1 MQRAISISELYNTKR
16 NLIELSP
23 EFQSHIGLP
32 EVKGSWILWGG
43 SGNGKTSYALQLAK
57 ELAKHE
63 RVAYNSLEEGN
74 SHSFALA
81 CKRNNMHDCKGRFV
95 LIQDD
100 YTQLIKRLKRHKSPN
115 VIITDSFQYMGM
127 NFNQY
132 KELLEIFPSK
142 LFIWISHA
150 DGKLPE
156 GRTAKRVRYDAYVK
170 IYVEGYTASAVS
182 RYGGGKPFVIW
193 EEGASEFGMNLK

>member
-1 MQRAISISELYNTKR
+1 MRAISVQQLYNTKR

-23 EFQSHIGLP
+23 ALQKHIGTP
-32 EVKGSWILWGG
+32 EVKGSWIIWGG

-57 ELAKHE
+57 ELSEHE

-74 SHSFALA
+74 SQSFALA
-81 CKRNNMHDCKGRFV
+81 CKRHNMHECQGRFV

-100 YTQLIKRLKRHKSPN
+100 YNKLIKRLKRHKSPN
-115 VIITDSFQYMGM
+115 IVITDSYQYMGM

-132 KELLEIFPSK
+132 KDLLAMFPDK

-150 DGKLPE
+150 EGRLPE
-156 GRTAKRVRYDAYVK
+156 GRTAKRVRYDAFVK
-170 IYVEGYTASAVS
+170 VFVEGYTAQAVS
-182 RYGGGKPFVIW
+182 RYGGGKPYVIW
-193 EEGASEFGMNLK
+193 EEGAKEFGMNIK